1 MLLFF
6 SSICLDGHS
15 ILTAQSRAIIVQIAL
30 IREAEKTLKR
40 ISAYRH
46 VWGKKGSFI
55 VGTHPPGQFTLLTD
69 YDPDSPYAVAYQ
81 TVYTNIRSHW
91 ESEHNK
97 QLTISLTTPA
107 LYEGQAAVAA
117 NIAIAAAQSGTP
129 TILVDADLSAPSLQQ
144 RFSSED
150 SPGLSDLLSREM
162 LTAQTVTPYL
172 HKVFVPGLY
181 VVCGGKALSQTQ
193 ERSRLLATKL
203 RDLLLALREFLANIQ
218 SAPGIIVVHS
228 PPVLSGAEAA
238 LIGTLVDQT
247 FLAIVS
253 GLTTR
258 TQALQALE
266 QLQRANV
273 QVAGTITLD
282 A

>member
-1 MLLFF
+1 M
-6 SSICLDGHS
+6 
-15 ILTAQSRAIIVQIAL
+15 
-30 IREAEKTLKR
+30 
-40 ISAYRH
+40 
-46 VWGKKGSFI
+46 
-55 VGTHPPGQFTLLTD
+55 GTHPQEQFTLLTD

-97 QLTISLTTPA
+97 QLTISLTTPTG
-107 LYEGQAAVAA
+107 YKGQAAVAA

-129 TILVDADLSAPSLQQ
+129 TILVDANLSAPSL
-144 RFSSED
+144 RFTSED
-150 SPGLSDLLSREM
+150 RAGLSDLLSRETI
-162 LTAQTVTPYL
+162 TAQTLTPYL

-193 ERSRLLATKL
+193 ERNRLLATKL
-203 RDLLLALREFLANIQ
+203 RDVLLGLRAFLADIQ
-218 SAPGIIVVHS
+218 SAPGIIIVHS
-228 PPVLSGAEAA
+228 PPVLSGAETA
-238 LIGTLVDQT
+238 LIGTLTDQT
-247 FLAIVS
+247 FLAVVS

-273 QVAGTITLD
+273 QIAGTITLD

>member
-1 MLLFF
+1 
-6 SSICLDGHS
+6 
-15 ILTAQSRAIIVQIAL
+15 
-30 IREAEKTLKR
+30 
-40 ISAYRH
+40 
-46 VWGKKGSFI
+46 
-55 VGTHPPGQFTLLTD
+55 VGTPPREQFTLLTD
-69 YDPDSPYAVAYQ
+69 YDPESPYAVAYQ

-91 ESEHNK
+91 DSEHNK

-193 ERSRLLATKL
+193 ERNRLLTTKL
-203 RDLLLALREFLANIQ
+203 RDFLVGLREFLASIQ

>member
-1 MLLFF
+1 M
-6 SSICLDGHS
+6 G
-15 ILTAQSRAIIVQIAL
+15 TPP
-30 IREAEKTLKR
+30 RE
-40 ISAYRH
+40 
-46 VWGKKGSFI
+46 
-55 VGTHPPGQFTLLTD
+55 QFTLLTN
-69 YDPDSPYAVAYQ
+69 YDPESPYAVAYR

-91 ESEHNK
+91 GSEHNK
-97 QLTISLTTPA
+97 QLTISLTTPTRYKA
-107 LYEGQAAVAA
+107 QAAVAA

-144 RFSSED
+144 RFTSED
-150 SPGLSDLLSREM
+150 SAGLSDLLSKET

-181 VVCGGKALSQTQ
+181 VVCGGKALSQAQ
-193 ERSRLLATKL
+193 QRNRLLATKL
-203 RDLLLALREFLANIQ
+203 RDLLVGLRDFLADIQ
-218 SAPGIIVVHS
+218 SAPGIIILHS

-247 FLAIVS
+247 FLAIAS

-266 QLQRANV
+266 QLQRAKV

>member
-1 MLLFF
+1 M
-6 SSICLDGHS
+6 
-15 ILTAQSRAIIVQIAL
+15 
-30 IREAEKTLKR
+30 
-40 ISAYRH
+40 
-46 VWGKKGSFI
+46 
-55 VGTHPPGQFTLLTD
+55 GTHPQEQFTLLTD
-69 YDPDSPYAVAYQ
+69 YDPESPYAVAYH

-91 ESEHNK
+91 DSEHNK
-97 QLTISLTTPA
+97 QFTISLTTPA
-107 LYEGQAAVAA
+107 PYKGQATVAA

-150 SPGLSDLLSREM
+150 SAGLSDLLSKETI
-162 LTAQTVTPYL
+162 TAQTVTPYL

-181 VVCGGKALSQTQ
+181 VVFGGKALSQTQ

-203 RDLLLALREFLANIQ
+203 RNLLLALREFLADIQ

-228 PPVLSGAEAA
+228 PPVLSGTEAA

-247 FLAIVS
+247 FLAIAS
-253 GLTTR
+253 GLTKR

-266 QLQRANV
+266 QLQRTNV

>member
-1 MLLFF
+1 M
-6 SSICLDGHS
+6 
-15 ILTAQSRAIIVQIAL
+15 
-30 IREAEKTLKR
+30 
-40 ISAYRH
+40 
-46 VWGKKGSFI
+46 GKKGSFI
-55 VGTHPPGQFTLLTD
+55 VGTHPPEQFTLLTD
-69 YDPDSPYAVAYQ
+69 YDPESPYAVAYQ

-97 QLTISLTTPA
+97 HLIISLTTPA
-107 LYEGQAAVAA
+107 LYKGQAAVAA

-129 TILVDADLSAPSLQQ
+129 TILVDADLSAPCLQQ
-144 RFSSED
+144 RFISED
-150 SPGLSDLLSREM
+150 STGLSDLLSRET
-162 LTAQTVTPYL
+162 LTTQTVTPYL

-181 VVCGGKALSQTQ
+181 VVCGGKALSQAQ
-193 ERSRLLATKL
+193 ERCRLLATKL
-203 RDLLLALREFLANIQ
+203 RDLLVALRGFLADIQ
-218 SAPGIIVVHS
+218 SAPGIIILHS
-228 PPVLSGAEAA
+228 PPVLSGTEAT
-238 LIGTLVDQT
+238 LIGSLVDQT

-273 QVAGTITLD
+273 QVVGTITLN

>member
-1 MLLFF
+1 PYK
-6 SSICLDGHS
+6 
-15 ILTAQSRAIIVQIAL
+15 AQA
-30 IREAEKTLKR
+30 T
-40 ISAYRH
+40 
-46 VWGKKGSFI
+46 
-55 VGTHPPGQFTLLTD
+55 
-69 YDPDSPYAVAYQ
+69 
-81 TVYTNIRSHW
+81 
-91 ESEHNK
+91 
-97 QLTISLTTPA
+97 
-107 LYEGQAAVAA
+107 VAA

-129 TILVDADLSAPSLQQ
+129 TILVDADLSALSL
-144 RFSSED
+144 RFTSED
-150 SPGLSDLLSREM
+150 STGLSDLLSRET

-181 VVCGGKALSQTQ
+181 VVCGGKALSQAQ
-193 ERSRLLATKL
+193 ERNRLLATKL
-203 RDLLLALREFLANIQ
+203 RDLLVALREFLAAIQ
-218 SAPGIIVVHS
+218 SAPGIIVLHS

-273 QVAGTITLD
+273 QVAGTIMLD

>member
-1 MLLFF
+1 MNKVRSL
-6 SSICLDGHS
+6 
-15 ILTAQSRAIIVQIAL
+15 
-30 IREAEKTLKR
+30 
-40 ISAYRH
+40 
-46 VWGKKGSFI
+46 I
-55 VGTHPPGQFTLLTD
+55 VGTHPPEQFALLTD

-97 QLTISLTTPA
+97 QLTISLTTPTP
-107 LYEGQAAVAA
+107 YKGQAAIAA

-129 TILVDADLSAPSLQQ
+129 TILVDADLSAPSL
-144 RFSSED
+144 RFTSED
-150 SPGLSDLLSREM
+150 SAGLSDLLSRET
-162 LTAQTVTPYL
+162 LTAQTVTPSL
-172 HKVFVPGLY
+172 LKVFVPGLY
-181 VVCGGKALSQTQ
+181 VVCGGKALSQAQ

-203 RDLLLALREFLANIQ
+203 RDLLVALRDFLANIQ
-218 SAPGIIVVHS
+218 SAPGIIILHS

-238 LIGTLVDQT
+238 LIGSLVDQT

>member
-1 MLLFF
+1 
-6 SSICLDGHS
+6 
-15 ILTAQSRAIIVQIAL
+15 
-30 IREAEKTLKR
+30 
-40 ISAYRH
+40 
-46 VWGKKGSFI
+46 

-91 ESEHNK
+91 DSEHNK

-144 RFSSED
+144 RFSSSED
-150 SPGLSDLLSREM
+150 STGLSDLLSRETI
-162 LTAQTVTPYL
+162 TAQTVTPYL

-193 ERSRLLATKL
+193 ERSRLLTTKL
-203 RDLLLALREFLANIQ
+203 RELLVSLREFLANIQ

>member
-1 MLLFF
+1 M
-6 SSICLDGHS
+6 
-15 ILTAQSRAIIVQIAL
+15 
-30 IREAEKTLKR
+30 
-40 ISAYRH
+40 
-46 VWGKKGSFI
+46 
-55 VGTHPPGQFTLLTD
+55 GTHPQEQFTLLTD

-81 TVYTNIRSHW
+81 AVYTNICSHW

-107 LYEGQAAVAA
+107 PYKGQAAVAA

-129 TILVDADLSAPSLQQ
+129 TLLVDADLGAPSLQQ
-144 RFSSED
+144 RFNSED
-150 SPGLSDLLSREM
+150 STGLSDLLSRET

-181 VVCGGKALSQTQ
+181 VVCGGKALSQAQ
-193 ERSRLLATKL
+193 ERNRLLATKL
-203 RDLLLALREFLANIQ
+203 RDLLVALREFLADIQ
-218 SAPGIIVVHS
+218 SAPGIIILHS
-228 PPVLSGAEAA
+228 PPVLAGAGAA
-238 LIGTLVDQT
+238 LIGSLVDQT
-247 FLAIVS
+247 FLAVAS

-266 QLQRANV
+266 QLQRAKV
-273 QVAGTITLD
+273 QVVGTIMLD